1 MVRRASRDGKTTPE
15 ALTRGL
21 TESFVI
27 HDYDNPSASE
37 SIKELRASG
46 GWFLAGDLGSDHAT
60 YSNLKDVAVASF
72 KLSREFI
79 STMAQ

>member
-1 MVRRASRDGKTTPE
+1 MKKIVINFFFIILSSTLLFPKN
-15 ALTRGL
+15 LTL
-21 TESFVI
+21 

-37 SIKELRASG
+37 SIKELCASG

-60 YSNLKDVAVASF
+60 YSNLKGVAVASF